1 MQTVLRCHMEA
12 FAAIGGVPNEILY
25 DRMKTAVIGEAGGS
39 IVYNRALVDFA
50 RHYGYQPKAC
60 RPYRAKTKG
69 KVERPYRYIREDFFL
84 ARSFRNLDDLNAQL
98 GYWLDSVANP
108 RVPAVSD
115 LLREIRPAP
124 LPTFEVRFETPAGG
138 WFTAAQKAELWE
150 RWKNG
155 QSAAAI
161 SRALERKNKTGV
173 ERIVVLHGGIG
184 PAPRRRALAALRFEE
199 REEISR
205 GIAVGRS
212 IRQIAQ
218 GLGRAP
224 STVSREIRRNGGS
237 QAYRANRADR
247 RARERALR
255 PKPCRLAL
263 YSALRWRVAQKLAL
277 QWSPQQISGWLKQEF
292 PTHQDMQI
300 SHEAIYRS
308 LFIQTRGV
316 LKKELAAQL
325 RTARRMRHPKSHNA
339 KSGQG
344 HILDMVSIRE
354 RPAEIEDRAVP
365 GHWEGDLLTGAND
378 THIATLVERNTR
390 FTMLIKIP
398 RKDTTTV
405 VAALAKHISQL
416 PEELRRSLTWD
427 QGKEMHAH
435 KRFTVATN
443 VQVYFCDPRSPWQ
456 RGSNENTN
464 GLLRQYLP
472 RGTDFSR
479 ISQSYLNAIA
489 LRLNQRPRKT
499 LGFQTPAD
507 RLQAVLH

>member
-1 MQTVLRCHMEA
+1 MTSR
-12 FAAIGGVPNEILY
+12 I
-25 DRMKTAVIGEAGGS
+25 
-39 IVYNRALVDFA
+39 
-50 RHYGYQPKAC
+50 
-60 RPYRAKTKG
+60 
-69 KVERPYRYIREDFFL
+69 
-84 ARSFRNLDDLNAQL
+84 
-98 GYWLDSVANP
+98 
-108 RVPAVSD
+108 
-115 LLREIRPAP
+115 
-124 LPTFEVRFETPAGG
+124 

-237 QAYRANRADR
+237 QVYRANRADR

-325 RTARRMRHPKSHNA
+325 RTARRIVTPRATTRRVDRGISSIWSLSA
-339 KSGQG
+339 SGPPRLRIALCRG
-344 HILDMVSIRE
+344 IGKE
-354 RPAEIEDRAVP
+354 TFF
-365 GHWEGDLLTGAND
+365 TGAND
-378 THIATLVERNTR
+378 THIATLIERNTR

-405 VAALAKHISQL
+405 VAALAKHISKL

-472 RGTDFSR
+472 RRTDFWRS
-479 ISQSYLNAIA
+479 
-489 LRLNQRPRKT
+489 LR
-499 LGFQTPAD
+499 
-507 RLQAVLH
+507 VI